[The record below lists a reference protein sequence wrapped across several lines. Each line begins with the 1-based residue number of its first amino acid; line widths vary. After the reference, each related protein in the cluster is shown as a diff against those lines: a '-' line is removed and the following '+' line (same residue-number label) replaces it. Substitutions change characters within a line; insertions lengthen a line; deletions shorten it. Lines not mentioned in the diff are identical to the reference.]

1 MDTTNRVT
9 RVAYIQNKH
18 KGVARALGIEAFNRG
33 MKADSLFGNAEMKNL
48 CDGYGSVMV
57 KMLVNAFIKGWQ
69 VQAAVC
75 GQAYR

>member
-9 RVAYIQNKH
+9 RVADIQNRH

-33 MKADSLFGNAEMKNL
+33 MKADSLFDNGEMKCL
-48 CDGYGSVMV
+48 CAGYNSVMV
-57 KMLVNAFIKGWQ
+57 KQLINAFIKGWQ

-75 GQAYR
+75 GVYR

>member
-9 RVAYIQNKH
+9 RVADIQNKH

-33 MKADSLFGNAEMKNL
+33 MKVDSLLDNAEMKSL
-48 CDGYGSVMV
+48 CEGYGSVMV
-57 KMLVNAFIKGWQ
+57 KTLINAFIKGWQ